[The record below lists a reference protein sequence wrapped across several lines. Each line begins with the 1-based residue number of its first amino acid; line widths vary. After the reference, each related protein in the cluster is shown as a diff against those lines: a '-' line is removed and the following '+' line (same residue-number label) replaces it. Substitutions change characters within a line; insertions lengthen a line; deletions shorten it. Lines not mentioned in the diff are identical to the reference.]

1 MVEAGT
7 EHGIA
12 RILVAIDASPHSLA
26 ALEASAEL
34 ARVLDAELRGLYVE
48 DLRLMEMTRLPFARE
63 VDALSGESRAIR
75 AAEMRRQLR
84 AEAARARRL
93 LERVAQREAI
103 EWSFRTARGR
113 VAAELLAAAVEA
125 DLVTLGTRSR
135 SIGRGPGSTA
145 RTLLARGSRPVMVLR
160 RGARLGETV
169 HVLFQLSEA
178 GWESLAVAAAVAE
191 DRDSPLG
198 VLLAAEE
205 GEDALDR
212 ARAWLEQRGLE
223 AHFKALR
230 DHEPARLAIVLRE
243 AGCGLFVLPRTAL
256 PPETR
261 PGWSLPDQVDCPLL
275 VVGSGAT

>member
-1 MVEAGT
+1 MVEADT
-7 EHGIA
+7 ERGIG
-12 RILVAIDASPHSLA
+12 RIVVAIDASPHSLA

-34 ARVLDAELRGLYVE
+34 ARALGAELHGVYVE
-48 DLRLMEMTRLPFARE
+48 DLRLLDLTRLPFARE
-63 VDALSGESRAIR
+63 VDALSGEARAMG
-75 AAEMRRQLR
+75 AAELRRQLR
-84 AEAARARRL
+84 GEAARARRL
-93 LERVAQREAI
+93 LERVAERMAI
-103 EWSFRTARGR
+103 EWTFRTARGR
-113 VAAELLAAAVEA
+113 VAAELLAAAVDA
-125 DLVTLGTRSR
+125 DLITLGTRSR
-135 SIGRGPGSTA
+135 SPGRGPGSTA

-169 HVLFQLSEA
+169 QVLFELSDA
-178 GWESLAVAAAVAE
+178 GWQALGVAAAVAD

-205 GEDALDR
+205 GEEALDR
-212 ARAWLEQRGLE
+212 ARAWLEKRGLE
-223 AHFKALR
+223 ARFKALR

-275 VVGSGAT
+275 VVGSAVG